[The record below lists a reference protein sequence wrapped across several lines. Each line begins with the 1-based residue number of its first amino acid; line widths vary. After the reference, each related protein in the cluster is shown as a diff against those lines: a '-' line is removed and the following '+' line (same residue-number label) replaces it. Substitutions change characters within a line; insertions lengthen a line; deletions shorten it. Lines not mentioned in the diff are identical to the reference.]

1 MQSKYRQNEQQI
13 RQIRSNNDQLNQE
26 LTTARRLS
34 EQQLFSVSNKSQDT
48 LTKMN
53 LEIERIRRRL
63 TDYERFLNVF
73 SLLSRKL
80 IFHRIFFFLFL

>member
-80 IFHRIFFFLFL
+80 IFH